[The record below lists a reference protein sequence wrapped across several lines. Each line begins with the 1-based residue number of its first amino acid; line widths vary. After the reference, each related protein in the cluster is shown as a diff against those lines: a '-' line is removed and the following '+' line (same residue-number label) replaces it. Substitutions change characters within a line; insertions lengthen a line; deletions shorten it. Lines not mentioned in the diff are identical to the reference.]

1 MKTLVPIDDNRS
13 IAVTVEED
21 FKEVYVGIY
30 NQTLDCWEQ
39 DLVMVR
45 PSTEELETADVFVWN
60 NPNTDDWTG
69 EFSVGIGKEDETC
82 C

>member
-1 MKTLVPIDDNRS
+1 MVRLIPIDDNRS
-13 IAVTVEED
+13 IAVTVEEE

-45 PSTEELETADVFVWN
+45 PSNEEPEAADIFVWD
-60 NPNTDDWTG
+60 NPETDDWS
-69 EFSVGIGKEDETC
+69 EKIIVGLKEED
-82 C
+82 